1 MEKGFI
7 FDFFDDVNQSSSSS
21 SPENRSK
28 LEPPEP
34 EENIIPNERTAFLL
48 FPFFVQLIDQFKET
62 LKNLEAEMRI
72 SQQKFRDPEWGASL
86 HGMIA
91 EDVKKIDLLQ
101 NNLLNYIKINNP
113 IIKANTVN
121 TLLEEEL
128 KKYQIELEEKKVK
141 IFKSLEK
148 NLPETAI
155 PDDQLRYITSCVLQY
170 VITVVPYSESL
181 GLFTK
186 SMVLQRKEANAQGSA
201 QKERTYVEI
210 LMVYTGRQIQAD
222 PFEPAI
228 GTSVRKK
235 DGILNLTL
243 NLVDEIVKRNRGV
256 MKIQEDEKKQK
267 TIVSLTFPAERRKVV
282 YYRSAD
288 ELSSSLRRSRT
299 TFEELSSLVKKRS

>member
-1 MEKGFI
+1 MGKEFI
-7 FDFFDDVNQSSSSS
+7 FDLLDEVSQSSSPGNRGKVE
-21 SPENRSK
+21 SPES
-28 LEPPEP
+28 
-34 EENIIPNERTAFLL
+34 EENLIPNERTAFLL

-62 LKNLEAEMRI
+62 LKNLELEMRM

-86 HGMIA
+86 HRMIT
-91 EDVKKIDLLQ
+91 ENIKKIDLLQ

-113 IIKANTVN
+113 IVKSNTVN

-128 KKYQIELEEKKVK
+128 KKYQVDLEEKKVK
-141 IFKSLEK
+141 VFKSLEK

-155 PDDQLRYITSCVLQY
+155 PDDQLRYIASCVLQY
-170 VITVVPYSESL
+170 VITVVPYNESF

-186 SMVLQRKEANAQGSA
+186 SIVLQRKEAEAQGSA
-201 QKERTYVEI
+201 QKERTYIEI
-210 LMVYTGRQIQAD
+210 LMVYTGRQIKAD
-222 PFEPAI
+222 PFEAAI

-267 TIVSLTFPAERRKVV
+267 TIIALTFPVERRKVV
-282 YYRSAD
+282 YYRQAD
-288 ELSSSLRRSRT
+288 ELNSSLHQT
-299 TFEELSSLVKKRS
+299 KTIFEELSSLEKMKKRG